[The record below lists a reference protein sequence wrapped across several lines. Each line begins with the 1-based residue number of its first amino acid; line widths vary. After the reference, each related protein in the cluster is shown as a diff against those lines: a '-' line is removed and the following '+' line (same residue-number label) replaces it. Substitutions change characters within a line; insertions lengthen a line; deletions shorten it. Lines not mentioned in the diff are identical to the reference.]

1 MACQSEQTPSAD
13 LIDEVGR
20 DPRPRP
26 VCRKRHHG
34 LQRVVGAIRCG
45 PLAFAQL
52 TSFGVLIAVGCSTR
66 PTPKCVAAESPTVNR
81 GW

>member
-26 VCRKRHHG
+26 VCRKRPHG
-34 LQRVVGAIRCG
+34 LQRVIGAIRRG
-45 PLAFAQL
+45 PLVFTPT
-52 TSFGVLIAVGCSTR
+52 TSFGVLIAVGRSTR
-66 PTPKCVAAESPTVNR
+66 PTPKCVASESSTVNR

>member
-26 VCRKRHHG
+26 VCQKRPHG
-34 LQRVVGAIRCG
+34 LQRVIGAIRCG

-52 TSFGVLIAVGCSTR
+52 TSFGVLISVECSTR